1 MEVDPKFYSGFLPLI
16 LTSHPIQAISSNH
29 SPKGGGK
36 EEKKKDFKMKLQ
48 SELHPKFFKVFYI
61 RAGRLLLTKLLL
73 GYKEKCTK
81 EVKKMFL

>member
-1 MEVDPKFYSGFLPLI
+1 
-16 LTSHPIQAISSNH
+16 
-29 SPKGGGK
+29 
-36 EEKKKDFKMKLQ
+36 MKLQ

-61 RAGRLLLTKLLL
+61 RTGGLLLTKLLL